1 MVVSAEPSRQQSLTP
16 VDCVDRIFESE
27 FNRRLTVAMR
37 EWQGRGKHKKLQMNK
52 LLKCVGDS
60 MKVS

>member
-1 MVVSAEPSRQQSLTP
+1 
-16 VDCVDRIFESE
+16 VDRIFESE